1 MKQKKTKK
9 KQTNQRDAR
18 FLQSIQ
24 GENLPI
30 LTLDPSWHAL
40 FVNGN
45 KSSEVRRLE
54 RRLTDLL
61 KQQGRLN
68 NENRDMK
75 GQKKRLMGR
84 IFYNMSDM
92 GEENDR
98 RKAKQREMIEEINM
112 RVVQNEDVLGLLPE
126 QIKRVNEE
134 LLLET
139 LKTVY
144 QQVEVNRE
152 RIGHLDDS
160 IERIRAELSA
170 RLLEKQNRE
179 NYNHEVFNSLKEI
192 VGMKPVEI
200 YEESR
205 KKQ

>member
-9 KQTNQRDAR
+9 KQMNQKDAR

-152 RIGHLDDS
+152 RIGQLDDS

>member
-152 RIGHLDDS
+152 RIGQLDDS

>member
-152 RIGHLDDS
+152 RIGQLDDS
-160 IERIRAELSA
+160 IERIRAQLSA

>member
-1 MKQKKTKK
+1 MKQKKAKK

-152 RIGHLDDS
+152 RIGQLDDS

>member
-1 MKQKKTKK
+1 MKKKKTKK

-152 RIGHLDDS
+152 RIGQLDDS

>member
-84 IFYNMSDM
+84 IFYNMSAM

-152 RIGHLDDS
+152 RIGQLDDS

>member
-9 KQTNQRDAR
+9 KQMNQKDAR

-24 GENLPI
+24 GESLPI

-152 RIGHLDDS
+152 RIGQLDDS